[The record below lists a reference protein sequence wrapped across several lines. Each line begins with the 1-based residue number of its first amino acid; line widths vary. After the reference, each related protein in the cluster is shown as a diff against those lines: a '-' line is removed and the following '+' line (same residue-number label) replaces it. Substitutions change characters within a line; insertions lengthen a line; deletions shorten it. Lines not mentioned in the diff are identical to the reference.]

1 MKEKW
6 EAFRDKT
13 GVFLSPILFFIS
25 LFTSSS
31 RLCMNSEIMELDWQR
46 TENVTENIKI
56 TQLQLTKL
64 GIKLRSQLLILH
76 PVTNLPWSEY
86 S

>member
-1 MKEKW
+1 
-6 EAFRDKT
+6 
-13 GVFLSPILFFIS
+13 
-25 LFTSSS
+25 
-31 RLCMNSEIMELDWQR
+31 MNSEIMELDWQR

-56 TQLQLTKL
+56 TQLRLTKL

-76 PVTNLPWSEY
+76 PVTNLSWSEY